1 MGVVFDNLDL
11 IVRGFLVTV
20 ALTALAWVGAFAIG
34 SALAASRVSPVPPL
48 RWAASAYVTV
58 FRNVPL
64 LVLFVLF
71 FFGFPKIGVRYPPF
85 VSAVIVLSVYTGAF
99 VGETIRAGINTVA
112 RGQADAARALGLSFP
127 QILTIVVLP
136 QALRSVV
143 QPLGNLFIALAK
155 NTSIAFSIAVVELTG
170 VASRLITEYAQPLPV
185 LVGVAGAYLL
195 ITYPAGLA
203 VGTLERRLGF
213 VR

>member
-1 MGVVFDNLDL
+1 MGVVLENLDL
-11 IVRGFLVTV
+11 IGRGLLVTV
-20 ALTALAWVGAFAIG
+20 ALTVLSWLGAFAIG
-34 SALAASRVSPVPPL
+34 SGLAASRVSPVAPL
-48 RWAASAYVTV
+48 RRAAAGYVTV

-64 LVLFVLF
+64 LVLFLLF
-71 FFGFPKIGVRYPPF
+71 FFGFPKLGVRYPPF

-112 RGQADAARALGLSFP
+112 AGQADAARALGLTFR
-127 QILTIVVLP
+127 QVLLVVVLP

-143 QPLGNLFIALAK
+143 QPLGNLFIALSK

-170 VASRLITEYAQPLPV
+170 VASQLITAYARPIPV
-185 LVGVAGAYLL
+185 VAGIAAAYLL

-203 VGTLERRLGF
+203 VGALERRLGF
-213 VR
+213 QR